1 MKILAATSNER
12 LTLEQIAK
20 DAVEF
25 YNTISF
31 KPITDEINKVLG
43 RKNIKVDYDYRVSA
57 YDPHIILEAES
68 DVFTET
74 NPSLLKNII
83 KEYSIVSDVRS
94 NLRATNSEYFQGLA
108 KPEYE
113 VGIIIYLEVLFN
125 SGDEQRIP
133 LFLASYTSADS
144 KWKFIE
150 DYEHTPEYEIIRN

>member
-12 LTLEQIAK
+12 LTGEQIAE

-25 YNTISF
+25 YNSISF

-43 RKNIKVDYDYRVSA
+43 RKDIQVDYDYHVTT
-57 YDPHIILEAES
+57 YQPHIDINAQS

-74 NPSLLKNII
+74 KPSLLKNII
-83 KEYSIVSDVRS
+83 KEYSITSDHRGK
-94 NLRATNSEYFQGLA
+94 LRATNSEYFQGLA
-108 KPEYE
+108 EPEYE
-113 VGIIIYLEVLFN
+113 ASIIIYLEVLFN
-125 SGDEQRIP
+125 NGDEQRIP

-150 DYEHTPEYEIIRN
+150 DYEDTPEYEIIRS